1 MTRPVHISIRDD
13 LRMRISAGEWGA
25 GQRLPSETELASW
38 YGVARM
44 TVRQAIG
51 ALASE
56 GMLVRRQGLGT
67 FAADRV
73 PTRHASWLQSYADE
87 MREQGHDV
95 RTTQVKAAVL
105 QPPDEARD
113 ALQLGSCEA
122 AVMVRRVREVDGVPV
137 VLQTS
142 WLPCARFTGLDAA
155 PLLNGSLYAML
166 EGPYG
171 VRIIRAR
178 QLFMAT
184 AVDAADAALL
194 GLRPGEPV
202 LRIVRTTFD
211 SSNLPFEYA
220 VSSMRPCYPIEN
232 VMERKPEPTRH
243 DATTEQLH
251 A

>member
-1 MTRPVHISIRDD
+1 MSIRDD
-13 LRMRISAGEWGA
+13 LRVRIGAGEWGA
-25 GQRLPSETELASW
+25 GQRLPSESELASW

-56 GMLVRRQGLGT
+56 GLLVRRQGLGT
-67 FAADRV
+67 FTADRV
-73 PTRHASWLQSYADE
+73 PTRHASWLQSYTDE

-95 RTTQVKAAVL
+95 ATTQVKAAVL
-105 QPPDEARD
+105 QPPDDVRD
-113 ALQLGSCEA
+113 ALDLGSFA
-122 AVMVRRVREVDGVPV
+122 AAIMVRRVREVDRVPV

-155 PLLNGSLYAML
+155 PLLDGSLYAML

-171 VRIIRAR
+171 VRIIRAS
-178 QLFMAT
+178 QVLMAV
-184 AVDAADAALL
+184 AVDEGDAALL
-194 GLRPGEPV
+194 GLRLGEPV

-211 SSNLPFEYA
+211 SSNLPIEYA
-220 VSSMRPCYPIEN
+220 VSSMRPGYPIQN
-232 VMERKPEPTRH
+232 VMERKPQPGRPE
-243 DATTEQLH
+243 AVAEQR